1 MSTTIP
7 LSIWIIDD
15 DQSIRWVLDRA
26 LTNAGFKVSAF
37 ETASSAL
44 TRFKRSEPEDRPQAI
59 LTDLRMPGISGFEF
73 LKQIRRVDHALP
85 IIIMTAYS
93 DLDTTVQAYQ
103 EGAFEYLPKPFDIDE
118 AIDLVSRACQKQP
131 EAPTSEGTGGFS
143 DEIVGD
149 SPAIQE
155 VFRIIGRLSRSNT
168 SVLISGESGTGKELV
183 ARAIHKHSPRKNG
196 PFLAINTAAIPADLL
211 ESELFGHEKG
221 AFTGAQSQH
230 LGRFEQAHEGTLF
243 LDEIGDMPMEL
254 QTRLL
259 RVLAEGEFFRVGG
272 KTAVHTNVRIVAAT
286 HRDLEGLV
294 KQHRFREDLFHRL
307 NVIKLKLPPLR
318 ERREDIPL
326 LLKHFLHQFASEMG
340 ESTKQINSDVLDYL
354 RNLNWSGN
362 IRQLENTC
370 RWFSVMASGVKI
382 EMRDLP
388 EELTREGQ
396 SGVPADDIELGG
408 DWLEMLRQWATRELA
423 TGQQDILAKA
433 TPELER
439 VLLECALETTGGR
452 KQEAAKL
459 LGWGRN
465 TLTRKLKE
473 LYDAKEPKSN

>member
-1 MSTTIP
+1 MTNVNPS
-7 LSIWIIDD
+7 SIWIIDD

-26 LTNAGFKVSAF
+26 LTNAGFEITAF

-44 TRFKRSEPEDRPQAI
+44 TRFKRSETENRPQAI
-59 LTDLRMPGISGFEF
+59 VTDLRMPGISGFEF
-73 LKQIRRVDHALP
+73 LKQIRNVDHKIP

-118 AIDLVSRACQKQP
+118 AIDLVSRACQRQP
-131 EAPTSEGTGGFS
+131 EASASETIGKYS
-143 DEIVGD
+143 DEIIGD
-149 SPAIQE
+149 SPAVQE

-168 SVLISGESGTGKELV
+168 SVLISGESGTGKELI

-230 LGRFEQAHEGTLF
+230 MGRFEQADEGTLF
-243 LDEIGDMPMEL
+243 LDEIGDMPMDL

-272 KTAVHTNVRIVAAT
+272 KQAVHTNVRILAAT
-286 HRDLEGLV
+286 HRDLEDLV
-294 KQHRFREDLFHRL
+294 NQNKFREDLFHRL

-318 ERREDIPL
+318 ERREDIPA
-326 LLKHFLHQFASEMG
+326 LLKHFLHRFADEMG
-340 ESTKQINSDVLDYL
+340 ESEKQIDTDLLNYL
-354 RNLNWSGN
+354 CNLNWSGN

-370 RWFSVMASGVKI
+370 RWFSVMASGVNI
-382 EMRDLP
+382 QMSDLP
-388 EELTREGQ
+388 EELNRESQNG
-396 SGVPADDIELGG
+396 SVESDIALAGN
-408 DWLEMLRQWATRELA
+408 WQLMLRQWANQELKA
-423 TGQQDILAKA
+423 GQQDILANA
-433 TPELER
+433 APEFER
-439 VLLECALETTGGR
+439 VLLECALEATGGR

-473 LYDAKEPKSN
+473 LY

>member
-1 MSTTIP
+1 MNNP
-7 LSIWIIDD
+7 NHHSIWVIDD
-15 DQSIRWVLDRA
+15 DQSIRWVLERA
-26 LTNAGFKVSAF
+26 LTNAGFMVTTF

-44 TRFKRSEPEDRPQAI
+44 ARFKRSQKSEQPQAI

-73 LKQIRRVDHALP
+73 LKQIRNIDQSLP

-103 EGAFEYLPKPFDIDE
+103 QGAFEYLPKPFDIDE
-118 AIDLVSRACQKQP
+118 AIDLVSRACEKQP
-131 EAPTSEGTGGFS
+131 QVASVEAVDSIG
-143 DEIVGD
+143 DEIVGE
-149 SPAIQE
+149 STAIQE
-155 VFRIIGRLSRSNT
+155 VFRIIGRLSRSHT

-196 PFLAINTAAIPADLL
+196 PFLAINTAAIPSELL

-221 AFTGAQSQH
+221 AFTGAHSQH
-230 LGRFEQAHEGTLF
+230 RGRFEQANDGTLF

-272 KTAVHTNVRIVAAT
+272 KTAVQTNVRIIAAS
-286 HRDLEGLV
+286 HRDLEQQV
-294 KQHRFREDLFHRL
+294 KQHQFREDLFHRL

-326 LLKHFLHQFASEMG
+326 LLKHFMYRLAEEMG
-340 ESTKQINSDVLDYL
+340 ETTRQFDPEVLDYL
-354 RNLNWSGN
+354 CKLDWRGN

-370 RWFSVMASGVKI
+370 RWFSVMASGVRI
-382 EMRDLP
+382 QMNDLP
-388 EELTREGQ
+388 EELQPGQ
-396 SGVPADDIELGG
+396 AVESQVSGEAGINEWSELLGL
-408 DWLEMLRQWATRELA
+408 WARQEFSHNEEN
-423 TGQQDILAKA
+423 ILSRA
-433 TPELER
+433 TPLFER
-439 VLLECALETTGGR
+439 VLLESALESSGGR
-452 KQEAAKL
+452 KQEAARL

-473 LYDAKEPKSN
+473 LY

>member
-1 MSTTIP
+1 MSQPTP
-7 LSIWIIDD
+7 RSIWVIDD

-26 LTNAGFKVSAF
+26 LTNAGFLVTSF

-44 TRFKRSEPEDRPQAI
+44 ARFKRSKDTNRPLAI

-73 LKQIRRVDHALP
+73 LKQIRNTDLSLP
-85 IIIMTAYS
+85 VIIMTAYS

-103 EGAFEYLPKPFDIDE
+103 QGAFEYLPKPFDIDE

-131 EAPTSEGTGGFS
+131 SVPANETAVNTS

-155 VFRIIGRLSRSNT
+155 VFRIIGRLSRSHS
-168 SVLISGESGTGKELV
+168 SVLINGESGTGKELV

-196 PFLAINTAAIPADLL
+196 PFLAINTAAIPSELL

-221 AFTGAQSQH
+221 AFTGAQTQH
-230 LGRFEQAHEGTLF
+230 RGRFEQANDGSLF
-243 LDEIGDMPMEL
+243 LDEIGDMPMEM

-272 KTAVHTNVRIVAAT
+272 KTPVKTNVRIIAAT
-286 HRDLEGLV
+286 HRNLQEQV
-294 KQHRFREDLFHRL
+294 KQQRFREDLFHRL
-307 NVIKLKLPPLR
+307 NVIKLRLPPLR

-326 LLKHFLHQFASEMG
+326 LLEHFMHRFSDEMG
-340 ESTKQINSDVLDYL
+340 ETTRQFNPDVLDHL
-354 RNLNWSGN
+354 CQLDWSGN
-362 IRQLENTC
+362 IRQLENAC
-370 RWFSVMASGVKI
+370 RWFSVMVSGARVQMGDLPDELQPLLAKGVK
-382 EMRDLP
+382 
-388 EELTREGQ
+388 
-396 SGVPADDIELGG
+396 
-408 DWLEMLRQWATRELA
+408 A
-423 TGQQDILAKA
+423 TGQTDISEWSELLRCWVRQEFSDNQQDLLSKA
-433 TPELER
+433 TPVFEK
-439 VLLECALETTGGR
+439 VLLECALESTGGR
-452 KQEAAKL
+452 KQEAARL

-473 LYDAKEPKSN
+473 LF

>member
-1 MSTTIP
+1 MNQSTCR
-7 LSIWIIDD
+7 SIWVIDD

-26 LTNAGFKVSAF
+26 LTNAGFLVTAF

-44 TRFKRSEPEDRPQAI
+44 TRFKRSQANDRPQAI

-73 LKQIRRVDHALP
+73 LKQIRNADQSLP

-103 EGAFEYLPKPFDIDE
+103 QGAFEYLPKPFDIDE
-118 AIDLVSRACQKQP
+118 AIDLVSKACQKQQP
-131 EAPTSEGTGGFS
+131 VTNQAPANIS
-143 DEIVGD
+143 DEIVGE
-149 SPAIQE
+149 SPAIRE
-155 VFRIIGRLSRSNT
+155 VFRIIGRLSRSHS

-196 PFLAINTAAIPADLL
+196 PFLAINTAAIPSDLL

-221 AFTGAQSQH
+221 AFTGAQAQH
-230 LGRFEQAHEGTLF
+230 KGRFEQANDGSLF

-272 KTAVHTNVRIVAAT
+272 KTPLKTNVRIIAAT
-286 HRDLEGLV
+286 HRDLEALV
-294 KQHRFREDLFHRL
+294 KQHHFREDLFHRL
-307 NVIKLKLPPLR
+307 NVIKLRLPPLR
-318 ERREDIPL
+318 QRREDVPL
-326 LLKHFLHQFASEMG
+326 LLKHFMHRFADEMG
-340 ESTKQINSDVLDYL
+340 EPVRQFNPDVLDYL
-354 RNLNWSGN
+354 CRLDWNGN

-370 RWFSVMASGVKI
+370 RWFSVMASGAQI
-382 EMRDLP
+382 QIGDLP
-388 EELTREGQ
+388 EELQPGQANDSQPSEKADVTEWSELLRCWARE
-396 SGVPADDIELGG
+396 ELSNHQEG
-408 DWLEMLRQWATRELA
+408 
-423 TGQQDILAKA
+423 ILSKA
-433 TPELER
+433 TPVFEK
-439 VLLECALETTGGR
+439 VLLECALESTSGR
-452 KQEAAKL
+452 KQEAARL

-473 LYDAKEPKSN
+473 LF

>member
-1 MSTTIP
+1 MKPSIP
-7 LSIWIIDD
+7 LSIWVIDD

-26 LTNAGFKVSAF
+26 LTNAGFAITGF

-44 TRFKRSEPEDRPQAI
+44 ARFKRSDISDRPAAI

-73 LKQIRRVDHALP
+73 LKQIRNADKNLP

-93 DLDTTVQAYQ
+93 DLDTTVQAYR

-118 AIDLVSRACQKQP
+118 AIDLVSRACQKQRQNHAQEP
-131 EAPTSEGTGGFS
+131 GIIS
-143 DEIVGD
+143 DEIVGE
-149 SPAIQE
+149 SVAIQE
-155 VFRIIGRLSRSNT
+155 VFRIIGRLSRSHT

-183 ARAIHKHSPRKNG
+183 ARAIHRHSPRNNG
-196 PFLAINTAAIPADLL
+196 PFLAINTAAIPSDLL

-221 AFTGAQSQH
+221 SFTGALSQH
-230 LGRFEQAHEGTLF
+230 QGRFEQANDGTLF

-272 KTAVHTNVRIVAAT
+272 KTPVQTNVRIIAAT

-294 KQHRFREDLFHRL
+294 KQHKFREDLFHRL

-326 LLKHFLHQFASEMG
+326 LLNHFLHQFAAEMN
-340 ESTKQINSDVLDYL
+340 EVTKQIEPELLDYL
-354 RNLNWSGN
+354 CKLDWSGN

-370 RWFSVMASGVKI
+370 RWFSVMTSGGRI
-382 EMRDLP
+382 QINDLP
-388 EELTREGQ
+388 EELLPEA
-396 SGVPADDIELGG
+396 PAGNAPPVHDVAG
-408 DWLEMLRQWATRELA
+408 DWSDSLRRWARQALAAGEQDLLSKAAPKLEKTL
-423 TGQQDILAKA
+423 
-433 TPELER
+433 
-439 VLLECALETTGGR
+439 VECALERSGGR
-452 KQEAAKL
+452 KQEAAHL

-473 LYDAKEPKSN
+473 LYK

>member
-1 MSTTIP
+1 MKPPTP
-7 LSIWIIDD
+7 LSIWVIDD

-26 LTNAGFKVSAF
+26 LTNAGFAVTGF

-44 TRFKRSEPEDRPQAI
+44 ARFKRSKYSDRPAAI

-73 LKQIRRVDHALP
+73 LKQIRNTDKNLP

-103 EGAFEYLPKPFDIDE
+103 EGAFEYLPKPFDLDE
-118 AIDLVSRACQKQP
+118 AIDLVSRACQKQQDP
-131 EAPTSEGTGGFS
+131 VGEEPGTRG
-143 DEIVGD
+143 DEIVGE
-149 SPAIQE
+149 SVAIQE
-155 VFRIIGRLSRSNT
+155 VFRVIGRLSRSHT

-183 ARAIHKHSPRKNG
+183 ARAIHRHSPRKQG
-196 PFLAINTAAIPADLL
+196 PFLAINTAAIPSDLL

-221 AFTGAQSQH
+221 AFTGALSQH
-230 LGRFEQAHEGTLF
+230 RGRFEQANDGTLF

-259 RVLAEGEFFRVGG
+259 RVLAEGEFFRLGG
-272 KTAVHTNVRIVAAT
+272 KNPVSTNVRIIAAT

-294 KQHRFREDLFHRL
+294 KQHKFREDLFHRL

-326 LLKHFLHQFASEMG
+326 LLNHFLHQFAGEMN
-340 ESTKQINSDVLDYL
+340 EVTKQIEPDLLDYL
-354 RNLNWSGN
+354 CRLDWSGN

-370 RWFSVMASGVKI
+370 RWFSVMASGVRI
-382 EMRDLP
+382 QMNDLP
-388 EELTREGQ
+388 EELLPEHLAGDEQ
-396 SGVPADDIELGG
+396 FNHDIFADWSDN
-408 DWLEMLRQWATRELA
+408 LRRWARQELA
-423 TGQQDILAKA
+423 AGRQDLLSKA
-433 TPELER
+433 TPEFEKT
-439 VLLECALETTGGR
+439 LLECALESTGGR
-452 KQEAAKL
+452 KQEAAQL

-473 LYDAKEPKSN
+473 LYS

>member
-1 MSTTIP
+1 MSTAIP
-7 LSIWIIDD
+7 ASIWVIDD

-26 LTNAGFKVSAF
+26 LTNAGFAVTAF

-44 TRFKRSEPEDRPQAI
+44 TRFKRAEPEDRPQAI

-73 LKQIRRVDHALP
+73 LKQIRHVDNSLP

-118 AIDLVSRACQKQP
+118 AIDLVSRACQKQLEVP
-131 EAPTSEGTGGFS
+131 ASDLKSGFS
-143 DEIVGD
+143 DEIIGD

-230 LGRFEQAHEGTLF
+230 VGRFEQADDGTLF

-272 KTAVHTNVRIVAAT
+272 KTPVHTNVRIVAAT
-286 HRDLEGLV
+286 HRDLEELV
-294 KQHRFREDLFHRL
+294 EKNLFREDLFHRL

-326 LLKHFLHQFASEMG
+326 LLKHFLHQFANEMG
-340 ESTKQINSDVLDYL
+340 ESTKQINADVLDYL
-354 RNLNWSGN
+354 CNLSWSGN

-370 RWFSVMASGVKI
+370 RWFSVMASGAKI

-388 EELTREGQ
+388 EELTREAQ
-396 SGVPADDIELGG
+396 SGISADDIELSG
-408 DWLEMLRQWATRELA
+408 DWQEMLRRWATRELA
-423 TGQQDILAKA
+423 SGQQGILASA
-433 TPELER
+433 TPEFER
-439 VLLECALETTGGR
+439 TLLECALESTGGR
-452 KQEAAKL
+452 KQEAARL

-473 LYDAKEPKSN
+473 LY